1 MTPFKT
7 VHSLDFETT
16 GIDPNSSIDVVE
28 NGIIKKK
35 LKPRIWSAGIYTE
48 GRSGVEAIFDTDST
62 GAARRERLCV
72 RKEASYR
79 SKFKRSE
86 VRLQ

>member
-1 MTPFKT
+1 MTLFKT

-35 LKPRIWSAGIYTE
+35 TLNLESGRPVYTQRDAAG
-48 GRSGVEAIFDTDST
+48 
-62 GAARRERLCV
+62 
-72 RKEASYR
+72 
-79 SKFKRSE
+79 
-86 VRLQ
+86 